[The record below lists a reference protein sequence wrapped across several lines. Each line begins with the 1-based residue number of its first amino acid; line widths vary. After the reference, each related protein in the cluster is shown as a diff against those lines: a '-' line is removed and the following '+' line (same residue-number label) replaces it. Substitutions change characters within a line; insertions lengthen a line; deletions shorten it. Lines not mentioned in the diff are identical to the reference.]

1 MKEKNNSILVNI
13 NTKNCFIYIMKI
25 YIIYLETLNKSE
37 NVFNIMKKSE
47 KNDNYGKSTVEI
59 FFFYSRKVE
68 INF

>member
-1 MKEKNNSILVNI
+1 
-13 NTKNCFIYIMKI
+13 MKI